1 MTTFSP
7 SAHFL
12 LKTLF
17 TIISFSMPRD
27 VCFTS
32 LLYFILQSMRQFQV
46 DWGESTMIQAER
58 ILLRNAL
65 KDSLNERFAF
75 ISDRYVLPS

>member
-1 MTTFSP
+1 
-7 SAHFL
+7 
-12 LKTLF
+12 
-17 TIISFSMPRD
+17 
-27 VCFTS
+27 
-32 LLYFILQSMRQFQV
+32 MRQFQV

-65 KDSLNERFAF
+65 RDPLNERFAF